1 MTVKFEIK
9 DQLARLLATEDLI
22 VEHKKVE
29 TASFNVNSRVLIL
42 PMWDKASN
50 NVYDLLVG
58 HEVGHALFTP
68 NVDISKFKAPSS
80 FINVVE
86 DARIEKLIKRK
97 FPGLCKSFFR
107 GYWELHEQDFFEV
120 QGLEVSDI
128 SLIDRINLYYKGN
141 KDMVFSNEEN
151 QFVDKTAKTETFQE
165 VCDLAAEIHAFMKDQ
180 KKKEEE
186 ELEKLEDVT
195 PDADMNDTPQSGSG
209 ESVDEDGEE
218 SEGED
223 EDNSHPLFDDGDKT
237 ESGSSISVDNLQ
249 GGDEYE
255 KEIDEALTDKNL
267 SKNLESLIDNSM
279 GRETTYLSVPSVKT
293 DSVVVSPQDVWD
305 YFDRKTAELESE
317 EHHFYNYQAIQYSY
331 DEYDSFKQS
340 AKKEVNY
347 LVKEFECRKSA
358 TAYAR
363 ATTSRTG
370 ILDTTKL
377 HTYKYNEDLFK
388 KISVIPEGK
397 NHGLIFILDW
407 SGSMNFVLRDTVKQ
421 LLNLVWFCKK
431 VKIPFNVYAFT
442 NEWYRN
448 CDDNRIPQMPYG
460 ELLHQSF
467 ADYELRIN
475 DTFNLLNMISS
486 DSSVKE
492 FEQHCKNL
500 FCLAC
505 NSSNSYNYPRLSLS
519 GTPLNEAIVSLH
531 SLIPEF
537 KSKYKVEKLNT
548 IILTDGESQTM
559 GYNKSYMGR
568 DGETLHGHYSVNS
581 YGCSL
586 RDRKLGRTYNFDN
599 DWSGL
604 TKVLLQNIS
613 EKFPEVNFIGI
624 RLMQGSDARR
634 FIANSTNYDYDMT
647 DKMMKVWKKQRSI
660 ALDNTGYKKYFG
672 MSAAALANED
682 TFEVQQDATK
692 SQIKRAFSKSLSA
705 KKLNKKILSQFM
717 ELIA

>member
-50 NVYDLLVG
+50 NVYDMLVG

-128 SLIDRINLYYKGN
+128 SLIDRINLYYKGS
-141 KDMVFSNEEN
+141 KDMVFFDGEQ
-151 QFVDKTAKTETFQE
+151 QFVDRTGQTETFEE
-165 VCDLAAEIHAFMKDQ
+165 VCDLAAEIHAFMKEQ
-180 KKKEEE
+180 KKKEQE
-186 ELEKLEDVT
+186 ELEKLKEDA
-195 PDADMNDTPQSGSG
+195 PDADMGDSIQKGSG
-209 ESVDEDGEE
+209 ETTDEEGEE
-218 SEGED
+218 SEEEGKD
-223 EDNSHPLFDDGDKT
+223 DNSHPLFDEDQDGQ
-237 ESGSSISVDNLQ
+237 GSSISVDNSQ

-267 SKNLESLIDNSM
+267 SKNLESLVDNSM

-293 DSVVVSPQDVWD
+293 DTIVVSPQDVWD

-317 EHHFYNYQAIQYSY
+317 EHHYYNYQSIQYSY

-448 CDDNRIPQMPYG
+448 CDDGRIPQMPYD

-599 DWSGL
+599 DWAGL

-634 FIANSTNYDYDMT
+634 FIASSTSYDYDMT
-647 DKMMKVWKKQRSI
+647 DKMMKVWKKQKSI

>member
-1 MTVKFEIK
+1 
-9 DQLARLLATEDLI
+9 
-22 VEHKKVE
+22 
-29 TASFNVNSRVLIL
+29 
-42 PMWDKASN
+42 
-50 NVYDLLVG
+50 
-58 HEVGHALFTP
+58 
-68 NVDISKFKAPSS
+68 
-80 FINVVE
+80 
-86 DARIEKLIKRK
+86 
-97 FPGLCKSFFR
+97 
-107 GYWELHEQDFFEV
+107 
-120 QGLEVSDI
+120 
-128 SLIDRINLYYKGN
+128 
-141 KDMVFSNEEN
+141 
-151 QFVDKTAKTETFQE
+151 
-165 VCDLAAEIHAFMKDQ
+165 MKDQ

-293 DSVVVSPQDVWD
+293 ETVVVSPQDVWD
-305 YFDRKTAELESE
+305 YFDRKTAELEAE
-317 EHHFYNYQAIQYSY
+317 EHHYYNYQAIQYSY

-448 CDDNRIPQMPYG
+448 CDDDRIPQMPYG

-467 ADYELRIN
+467 TDYELRIN

-599 DWSGL
+599 DWAGL

-647 DKMMKVWKKQRSI
+647 DKMMRVWKKQRSI